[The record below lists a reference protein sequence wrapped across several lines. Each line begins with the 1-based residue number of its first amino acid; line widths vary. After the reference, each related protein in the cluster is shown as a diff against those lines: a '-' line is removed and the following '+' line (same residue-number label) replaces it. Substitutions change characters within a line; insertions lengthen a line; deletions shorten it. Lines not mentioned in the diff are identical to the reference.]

1 MDRHPGQ
8 RAGGPRPAAARDG
21 YFAPVTDAD
30 GVPRELLTN
39 PVQFDETPAVT
50 TRAPQFSEHTD
61 EVLAEFGYSED
72 EILQLK
78 IDGAAT

>member
-1 MDRHPGQ
+1 MAQLQDSAQVAHDPQLREM
-8 RAGGPRPAAARDG
+8 G
-21 YFAPVTDAD
+21 YFAPVFDAE
-30 GVPRELLTN
+30 GIPRELLTN

-61 EVLAEFGYSED
+61 EVLAEFGYSAD